1 MAESEI
7 EEAIEEVASD
17 DLLEDESNDE
27 SNPEEVKNKWLTKP
41 MIIKIAI
48 GVSVLLIGA
57 GVATYFLLMSDDPVV
72 DEESLIEQ
80 VDEPVNESEDMTDAA
95 TNSETEAEAGIDM
108 DSLIE
113 QPNSAPPADS
123 EMPVESEQGDATIE
137 SAEKPANEKLSDEE
151 KMLKMREEA
160 VSLQEENLRL
170 KQKLMGADPSETMPV
185 EDSEKAKRDSSISV
199 QDVNQYM
206 DLYQDNLETYPSV
219 RKPKAEPVPD
229 PKWGE

>member
-1 MAESEI
+1 MADSEI
-7 EEAIEEVASD
+7 EETIEDVAD
-17 DLLEDESNDE
+17 DELLEDEAS
-27 SNPEEVKNKWLTKP
+27 PEEVKNKWLTKP

-48 GVSVLLIGA
+48 GVSILLIGA
-57 GVATYFLLMSDDPVV
+57 GVGAYFLLMTDDDPVV
-72 DEESLIEQ
+72 DEESVIEPI
-80 VDEPVNESEDMTDAA
+80 EESINAPEETTDATA
-95 TNSETEAEAGIDM
+95 NLEAEAGIDM
-108 DSLIE
+108 DSLIDQLDSE
-113 QPNSAPPADS
+113 TPADS

-137 SAEKPANEKLSDEE
+137 SAEKPANEKLSNEE

-160 VSLQEENLRL
+160 VTLQEENLRL